1 MTCEDSR
8 ERLVDLLYYDELD
21 AAHRVSVVA
30 HLEAC
35 PTCELRWRQIQ
46 AVAAAADRWSAPPV
60 PRGVAERAL
69 ARVTAEARTTRTPM
83 VSPAGVAGRVL
94 LGGGAALLSLLLVA
108 GLASRETTVVGA
120 GALATVWTALYAGL
134 LIVGEHPSIRG
145 VSRAAL
151 VAAGASLLLVPATTI
166 PGVVDACER
175 WVQAARGS
183 APMAL
188 ILMAI
193 AAGYTAGPLVLGAVA
208 ARRESAREWVAD
220 GLKLSGLYA
229 LLIAPAVALQC
240 VALPLET
247 TSLWMA
253 GALVGCAV
261 GGPAGLRLGGWLRHA
276 TAT

>member
-1 MTCEDSR
+1 MNCEDGQ
-8 ERLVDLLYYDELD
+8 ERLVDLLYGELD
-21 AAHRVSVVA
+21 AADRVSVVA
-30 HLEAC
+30 HLEGCPAC
-35 PTCELRWRQIQ
+35 EQRWRQIR

-69 ARVTAEARTTRTPM
+69 ARVTAGPHSTWMPM

-94 LGGGAALLSLLLVA
+94 LGAGGALLSLLLVA
-108 GLASRETTVVGA
+108 GVASRDTTVLGA
-120 GALATVWTALYAGL
+120 GVLATVWTALYAGL
-134 LIVGEHPSIRG
+134 LIVGQHPSIRG
-145 VSRAAL
+145 LSRAAL
-151 VAAGASLLLVPATTI
+151 IAAGASLLLVPATTI
-166 PGVVDACER
+166 PGVVEACER

-188 ILMAI
+188 TLMVI

-240 VALPLET
+240 IALPLET

-253 GALVGCAV
+253 GAVVGCAV
-261 GGPAGLRLGGWLRHA
+261 AGPAGLRLGGWLRHA
-276 TAT
+276 MAE